1 MNPAIGTLSL
11 GSIPRVAGTISDRA
25 TLSLPACDL
34 AARCDLAELRLDVL
48 GTDTPNWL
56 HTCQAWEAAGLPVL
70 VTIRLQGEGGKWIRA
85 DKDRTPFLESA
96 LDALSAV
103 DVELNSDISASLCA
117 YAAQQRKTV
126 IVSYHNFALTP
137 SLADLRAIVARI
149 RQLPHAVPKLAT
161 MVNSEADIRTLT
173 ELLQSELPQPICVIG
188 MGPLGAPT
196 RTSFPALGSCLTYG
210 HIDKSSAPGQLSAA
224 NLVEALCKTIPAYSR
239 DFAAKKILS
248 ITRTDTES
256 TEMR

>member
-1 MNPAIGTLSL
+1 MKPAIGSL
-11 GSIPRVAGTISDRA
+11 PLGDIPRVVGSISDRA
-25 TLSLPACDL
+25 TLSMPACDL

-48 GTDTPNWL
+48 GTDTPDWL
-56 HTCQAWEAAGLPVL
+56 HTCQAWEASGLPVM
-70 VTIRLQGEGGKWIRA
+70 VTVRLQGEGGKWHRA
-85 DKDRTPFLESA
+85 DKDRRPFLESA

-103 DVELNSDISASLCA
+103 DVELNSDLSASLCA

-149 RQLPHAVPKLAT
+149 RQLPHAVPKLAA
-161 MVNSEADIRTLT
+161 MVTSEADIRILT

-188 MGPLGAPT
+188 MGPLGAST
-196 RTSFPALGSCLTYG
+196 RTAFPALGSCLTYG

-224 NLVEALCKTIPAYSR
+224 NLVDALRKTSPAYNR
-239 DFAAKKILS
+239 AFAARKILPAQ
-248 ITRTDTES
+248 
-256 TEMR
+256 